1 MSQVD
6 LSQLAIDR
14 SAPSQVR
21 GHTRLRLFTRFLLPG
36 VLIFGFLAL
45 ITWAARDFI
54 FPPRQVTVMPVIVTQ
69 ASIISMLP
77 GYYELKS
84 DGRSILPVAIN
95 RLLH

>member
-54 FPPRQVTVMPVIVTQ
+54 FHRH
-69 ASIISMLP
+69 ASIDSECWHSFVP
-77 GYYELKS
+77 GS
-84 DGRSILPVAIN
+84 
-95 RLLH
+95 RLGGAASHSCPRRCIIPRGH